1 MPAAPSRC
9 FRVVP
14 ARWTRCW
21 PRRTVRCGCCLAT
34 PPPAGQTRPAPK
46 NCPLRCPT
54 RKSHAA
60 GLMRVNHVGEV
71 CAQALYRGQASVC
84 REPAARALLLEAA
97 AEEVDHLVWCNQRL
111 SELGSRPSLLNPVW
125 YAGSFALGVV
135 ASYAGVPRNLGFM
148 AETERQVEAHRWPP
162 ADLAAAGRALAP
174 DRAQDEGRRGAS
186 PRQRGSRWRR
196 AAARARAR
204 RHARHVQDHDDDGVL
219 DLSGIRIAA
228 MRGGNRTAF
237 VAVRKNAAQWCL
249 GTDLV
254 QNSIGDYPKCI
265 RVCPKGVNPL
275 SKTRRLGKSLIHAG
289 LRSARPNLAANSQRP
304 TLTIPGLKIILA
316 SHKRSVL
323 CISSDV
329 ETQTARCKPR
339 MPSRAKA
346 APNMPRLSPPPS
358 SFGGFSPRSHDL
370 RLYFREIRP

>member
-1 MPAAPSRC
+1 
-9 FRVVP
+9 
-14 ARWTRCW
+14 
-21 PRRTVRCGCCLAT
+21 
-34 PPPAGQTRPAPK
+34 
-46 NCPLRCPT
+46 
-54 RKSHAA
+54 
-60 GLMRVNHVGEV
+60 
-71 CAQALYRGQASVC
+71 
-84 REPAARALLLEAA
+84 
-97 AEEVDHLVWCNQRL
+97 
-111 SELGSRPSLLNPVW
+111 
-125 YAGSFALGVV
+125 
-135 ASYAGVPRNLGFM
+135 M
-148 AETERQVEAHRWPP
+148 AETERQVEAHLDGHLQTLPP
-162 ADLAAAGRALAP
+162 QDERSRQIVRKMKEDEAHHRASAEAAGGVPLPAP
-174 DRAQDEGRRGAS
+174 
-186 PRQRGSRWRR
+186 
-196 AAARARAR
+196 AR

-228 MRGGNRTAF
+228 MRGGNPNGACCGAQKCRTMVPGHRFAKF
-237 VAVRKNAAQWCL
+237 DRGLPEMHQ
-249 GTDLV
+249 GM
-254 QNSIGDYPKCI
+254 PE
-265 RVCPKGVNPL
+265 RVNPL

-370 RLYFREIRP
+370 GLFISARFVPNFMDEVRPDSKTSGRGPGSIFAFSLGDFACAGRKALQSPDDDCAAAMPRFRRIRPPWRSDRTRMGGLAPGVTLCPGDLHFLIAAIYERYTCPG